1 MSDIG
6 ILAVDFELP
15 EGLLTNVELE
25 SRFGAEGLRTTL
37 AAAGIRNRR
46 VAPPNVCASDLA
58 FSAANRILNIG
69 GVSRNDVDL
78 LIFCTQ
84 SPDCLVPATACIL
97 HDRLKLSKQCAAFDL
112 NLGCSQYIYGLAV
125 AISMLKSGFATLA
138 LVLTGDTLTRQV
150 NPGDRSIVALMG
162 DAGSA
167 TLLGPVGKDEGFLGF
182 ELGTDGAGHGHL
194 IVPAGGAR
202 LPASPKTAVE
212 KTDTE
217 GNIRSERNLHM
228 NGIAMFHFSISMI
241 PKVITTLLR
250 RMFVKF
256 EEVDLFLFH
265 QAGKYVLECLLER
278 LQIPIEKTHLFF
290 EDVGNTSGSSIP
302 LLVCDAFRAGKIRPG
317 MLIVLAGFGAGLSWG
332 ATLIRWPSDTRL
344 SQ

>member
-150 NPGDRSIVALMG
+150 DPEDR
-162 DAGSA
+162 
-167 TLLGPVGKDEGFLGF
+167 
-182 ELGTDGAGHGHL
+182 
-194 IVPAGGAR
+194 
-202 LPASPKTAVE
+202 
-212 KTDTE
+212 
-217 GNIRSERNLHM
+217 
-228 NGIAMFHFSISMI
+228 
-241 PKVITTLLR
+241 
-250 RMFVKF
+250 
-256 EEVDLFLFH
+256 
-265 QAGKYVLECLLER
+265 
-278 LQIPIEKTHLFF
+278 
-290 EDVGNTSGSSIP
+290 
-302 LLVCDAFRAGKIRPG
+302 
-317 MLIVLAGFGAGLSWG
+317 
-332 ATLIRWPSDTRL
+332 
-344 SQ
+344 